1 MYNRG
6 MKEFP
11 IQTITV
17 ARHFPQLAEIPQPP
31 KTLYMRGSLDR
42 IGGTV
47 LLTVVGSRKYSSYG
61 KYVCETLIKGLRGYP
76 ITIVSGLAIGIDAI
90 AHQAAMDAGL
100 PTIAFPG
107 SGLHADVIYPVQ
119 HKKLAE
125 TILKHGGALF
135 SEFPHDTIGA
145 PWTFPQRNRLE
156 AGIAHM
162 TLVIEAQ
169 EQSGTLITSRL
180 ATEYNKIV
188 GAVPGPIN
196 SLTSVGANWL
206 LKLGAV
212 PITDSAD
219 ILRELGFQP
228 PGGLPFP
235 SAIILNDTETLI
247 MNALT
252 SPQSKETLLET
263 LSLDPINAGI
273 AFSTLEI
280 KGVIRETYGRIERI
294 M

>member
-1 MYNRG
+1 ME
-6 MKEFP
+6 EFP
-11 IQTITV
+11 IETIVIAET
-17 ARHFPQLAEIPQPP
+17 FPQLAELPQPP
-31 KTLYMRGSLDR
+31 KTLFMRGSLAR
-42 IGGTV
+42 IIGTT
-47 LLTVVGSRKYSSYG
+47 LITVVGSRRHSSYG
-61 KYVCETLIKGLRGYP
+61 KYACEKLIKGLEGYP

-90 AHQAAMDAGL
+90 AHQAALDAGL

-107 SGLHADVIYPVQ
+107 SGLNKSVIYPSQ

-125 TILKHGGALF
+125 RILQQGGILL
-135 SEFPHDTIGA
+135 SEFKPETVGA

-162 TLVIEAQ
+162 TVVIEAE

-180 ATEYNKIV
+180 ATEYNKTV

-196 SLTSVGANWL
+196 SPTSVGANWL

-219 ILRELGFQP
+219 ILRELGFALP
-228 PGGLPFP
+228 STLPFP
-235 SAIILNDTETLI
+235 TIILNDTETLI
-247 MNALT
+247 INALT
-252 SPQSKETLLET
+252 SPQSKETVVGSLR
-263 LSLDPINAGI
+263 LDPISAAI

-280 KGVIRETYGRIERI
+280 KGLIREVYGRVERI
-294 M
+294 I